1 MHYERAPLHQT
12 GVWCRRVA
20 GRQFPNCL
28 ECLGMQMLNTIKVI
42 DPSLAEA
49 NKLLRF
55 IVGYCR
61 QCANSDD
68 RGTLIHSS
76 ISQEQENQL
85 DVRTCLHEL
94 ACVFENRSATPTR
107 TKKLTGDPVGTLIAE
122 RPLGGRRQ
130 SSPPGSHRTQRAD
143 FPHWALQKVIHS
155 MAIACSS
162 G

>member
-1 MHYERAPLHQT
+1 
-12 GVWCRRVA
+12 
-20 GRQFPNCL
+20 
-28 ECLGMQMLNTIKVI
+28 MQMLNTIKVI